1 MTKFGHEDIDMNIK
15 KFETRLRIVKLYKS
29 LTLIIILSDHE
40 QEHGRGRK
48 ADRIIRQTLKTVQI
62 FGQIC
67 PVSVR
72 SLGSIL
78 IQFKV
83 SVFLVHFCL
92 HSVRWPF
99 SVWNYKKNT
108 VHYWFLWTYWFL
120 VRRRLQKS
128 QTFLLGF
135 INIRVFYSA
144 KSMTSINCSSPM
156 FQLFTLIFFLQ
167 LTSATEKFTQ

>member
-1 MTKFGHEDIDMNIK
+1 MS
-15 KFETRLRIVKLYKS
+15 Y
-29 LTLIIILSDHE
+29 HE
-40 QEHGRGRK
+40 QEHGRVPN
-48 ADRIIRQTLKTVQI
+48 ADRLIRKTLKTVQI

-92 HSVRWPF
+92 YSVRWPD
-99 SVWNYKKNT
+99 SVWNYKKTN
-108 VHYWFLWTYWFL
+108 YKKNAYFFLRTFCFL

-128 QTFLLGF
+128 KTIRSGF
-135 INIRVFYSA
+135 INIRVFFSA
-144 KSMTSINCSSPM
+144 KSMTSINCSSLM
-156 FQLFTLIFFLQ
+156 FQLFTLIFFL
-167 LTSATEKFTQ
+167 